1 MRLSERS
8 DDISQRGDALVDL
21 AAVLERAGRVS
32 DAAAALRDAIALYQR
47 KGNVV
52 SAARAHTSLEGL
64 DTGQHSADA

>member
-8 DDISQRGDALVDL
+8 DEINQRGDALVDL
-21 AAVLERAGRVS
+21 ATVLDRAGRVS

-52 SAARAHTSLEGL
+52 SAARAHTSLERLGHGAGI
-64 DTGQHSADA
+64 TDA

>member
-21 AAVLERAGRVS
+21 AAVLDRAGRAS
-32 DAAAALRDAIALYQR
+32 DAATALRDAIALYER

-52 SAARAHTSLEGL
+52 SADRARTTLERLGRQAGSR
-64 DTGQHSADA
+64 DT